1 MEQRAAPHPAVAVGT
16 EMDAGSSLESD
27 AGATRADSKVVE
39 HDQTAPTTSTTTIT
53 RISAKRDITE
63 MDHHLG
69 DDAAPSSAVPQQQR
83 RAQRE
88 LLDRERSALETSL
101 PSPSSLNT
109 QDASPRTGQVGVSN
123 TTMQPTA
130 SSAGATPTTT
140 DACADASAA
149 SGIVV
154 ANTAPLL
161 LPRRKRGRPRK
172 EELLARKQQLVTETS
187 APVLN
192 NSHQRWRA
200 SISSVD
206 IPRTVHIMYDYP
218 ETKNRHGVGAISR
231 PVERCISVE
240 ELESLS
246 GKKQPETRVPA
257 IKLSEPFPA
266 SATVRVLR
274 IPRRVEDALSMATKT
289 RISVQTATDK
299 SLLENAVSSEEN
311 FASDQVIELVS
322 SKTATPSARQS
333 KGI

>member
-1 MEQRAAPHPAVAVGT
+1 MVERAVPHPAVAART

-27 AGATRADSKVVE
+27 AGATRADSKIVE
-39 HDQTAPTTSTTTIT
+39 HDQVAPTKSTTT
-53 RISAKRDITE
+53 RIRTSAKRDITE

-69 DDAAPSSAVPQQQR
+69 DDAAPSGAVLQQQR

-88 LLDRERSALETSL
+88 LLDRECSALESSL

-109 QDASPRTGQVGVSN
+109 QDASPRTGQVGIST

-130 SSAGATPTTT
+130 SSPGATPTTT
-140 DACADASAA
+140 DACADDSAA
-149 SGIVV
+149 NGIVV
-154 ANTAPLL
+154 ANTAPL

-172 EELLARKQQLVTETS
+172 EELLARKQQLVTES
-187 APVLN
+187 LAPMLN
-192 NSHQRWRA
+192 DGHQRWRA

-218 ETKNRHGVGAISR
+218 ETKNRHGVGTISR

-246 GKKQPETRVPA
+246 GKKQPEARVPA

-266 SATVRVLR
+266 TATVRVLR
-274 IPRRVEDALSMATKT
+274 IPRRVDDALSMATKT
-289 RISVQTATDK
+289 RISVRTATDEV
-299 SLLENAVSSEEN
+299 LHENAISSEESI
-311 FASDQVIELVS
+311 ASDQVIELVS
-322 SKTATPSARQS
+322 SKTATSSARQS